1 MIEPSVAARPERTN
15 AETEVSDELMGVIL
29 AAGKGTRMRPFS
41 EHWPKP
47 ILPVLDKP
55 LMAYQLE
62 MMAALGIRRVVV
74 VIGHLG
80 HEVVRALG
88 DGSRYGVTIDYVEQ
102 EEMLGI
108 AHAVSRLEAHV
119 DRPFFLFLGDIFFVT
134 ENLDAMVERFRQ
146 GRLGGVLA
154 CKREPNLEA
163 IKRNFVVLTGDDGAV
178 QRVIEKPR
186 HPRTDLKG
194 CGIYLFDLSFFDAVR
209 RTPRTAM
216 RNEYEITDSIQIFL
230 DDGYRVEAAE
240 VVVADMNVSY
250 PADLLQL
257 NLQLLAQSGQ
267 SGFRGQDVAV
277 GRGSELERCVVMD
290 GARIGDG
297 CRLSD
302 CLLFPGAQVAAGRVR
317 QRAIFTADAEIRCG
331 GEE

>member
-1 MIEPSVAARPERTN
+1 MT
-15 AETEVSDELMGVIL
+15 DELMGVIL

-47 ILPVLDKP
+47 VLPVLGKP

-62 MMAALGIRRVVV
+62 MMQRLGIRRVVV

-80 HEVVRALG
+80 HEVVGALG
-88 DGSRYGVTIDYVEQ
+88 DGSRFGVSIQYVEQ

-134 ENLDAMVERFRQ
+134 ENLGGMVDRFRA
-146 GRLGGVLA
+146 GKLGGVLA

-163 IKRNFVVLTGDDGAV
+163 IRRNFVVMTDAQNV
-178 QRVIEKPR
+178 VHRVIEKPR

-194 CGIYLFDLSFFDAVR
+194 CGIYLFDQAFFDAVR

-230 DDGYRVEAAE
+230 DDGYKVEAAE
-240 VVVADMNVSY
+240 VVKADMNVSY
-250 PADLLQL
+250 PHDLLDL
-257 NLQLLAQSGQ
+257 NLLLLQQSGKPEWKAP
-267 SGFRGQDVAV
+267 GVVVAP
-277 GRGSELERCVVMD
+277 GSRLQRCVAMA
-290 GARIGDG
+290 GAQVAEG
-297 CRLSD
+297 CDLAE
-302 CLLFPGAQVAAGRVR
+302 CLLFPGASVPAGRVR
-317 QRAIFTADAEIRCG
+317 RRSIFTADAEIRCAP
-331 GEE
+331 EEV

>member
-1 MIEPSVAARPERTN
+1 
-15 AETEVSDELMGVIL
+15 MGVIL

-47 ILPVLDKP
+47 VLPVLGKP

-62 MMAALGIRRVVV
+62 MMASLGIRKVVV

-88 DGSRYGVTIDYVEQ
+88 DGSQWGVSIQYVEQ

-108 AHAVSRLEAHV
+108 AHAVSRLESHV

-134 ENLDAMVERFRQ
+134 ENLRHMLDRFRA
-146 GRLGGVLA
+146 GNLGGVLA

-163 IKRNFVVLTGDDGAV
+163 IKRNFVVHTDGAGV
-178 QRVIEKPR
+178 VHRVVEKPR
-186 HPRTDLKG
+186 FPRTDLKG
-194 CGIYLFDLSFFDAVR
+194 CGIYLFDQSFFDAVR

-230 DDGYRVEAAE
+230 DDGYKVEAAE
-240 VVVADMNVSY
+240 VVKADMNVSY
-250 PADLLQL
+250 PADLLDL
-257 NLQLLAQSGQ
+257 NLLLLQQSGKADWTAA
-267 SGFRGQDVAV
+267 DVRLGKASRLV
-277 GRGSELERCVVMD
+277 RSVAMA
-290 GARIGDG
+290 GAEVGDG
-297 CRLSD
+297 CELSE
-302 CLLFPGAQVAAGRVR
+302 CLLFPGAKVPAGRVR
-317 QRAIFTADAEIRCG
+317 RRSIFTADAEIRCAPEG
-331 GEE
+331 S

>member
-1 MIEPSVAARPERTN
+1 VT
-15 AETEVSDELMGVIL
+15 DELMGVIL

-47 ILPVLDKP
+47 ILPVLGKP
-55 LMAYQLE
+55 LTAYQLE

-80 HEVVRALG
+80 HEVVSALG
-88 DGSRYGVTIDYVEQ
+88 DGSRWGVSITYVEQ
-102 EEMLGI
+102 EETLGI
-108 AHAVSRLEAHV
+108 AHAVSRLEPHV

-134 ENLDAMVERFRQ
+134 ENLGDMV
-146 GRLGGVLA
+146 GRLRSEREVAGVLA
-154 CKREPNLEA
+154 CRREQNLEA
-163 IKRNFVVLTGDDGAV
+163 IKRNFVVLVGDDGFV
-178 QRVIEKPR
+178 HRVVEKPR

-240 VVVADMNVSY
+240 VVKADMNVSY
-250 PADLLQL
+250 PADLLEL
-257 NLQLLAQSGQ
+257 NLLLLQQSGRPE
-267 SGFRGQDVAV
+267 FRGAGVTL
-277 GRGSELERCVVMD
+277 GRGADLTRCVVMD

-297 CRLSD
+297 SRLTE
-302 CLLFPGAQVAAGRVR
+302 CLLFPGANVPAGRVR
-317 QRAIFTADAEIRCG
+317 QRTIFTADAEIRCG
-331 GEE
+331 GDDV

>member
-1 MIEPSVAARPERTN
+1 VT
-15 AETEVSDELMGVIL
+15 DELMGVIL

-47 ILPVLDKP
+47 ILPVLGKP

-88 DGSRYGVTIDYVEQ
+88 DGSRWGVAIDYVEQ

-108 AHAVSRLEAHV
+108 AHAVSRLEPHV

-134 ENLDAMVERFRQ
+134 ENLAGMVERFHRGGGQ
-146 GRLGGVLA
+146 GGVLA

-163 IKRNFVVLTGDDGAV
+163 IKRNFVVLTDAHGV
-178 QRVIEKPR
+178 VHRVIEKPR

-240 VVVADMNVSY
+240 VVKADMNVSY
-250 PADLLQL
+250 PADLLEL
-257 NLQLLAQSGQ
+257 NLLLLQQSGK
-267 SGFRGQDVAV
+267 GEFRGDGVRL
-277 GRGSELERCVVMD
+277 GRGAELSKCVAMD
-290 GARIGDG
+290 GAEVGDG
-297 CRLSD
+297 ARLSE
-302 CLLFPGAQVAAGRVR
+302 CLLFPGARVPAGRVR
-317 QRAIFTADAEIRCG
+317 ARSIFTADAEIRCG
-331 GEE
+331 GEEG

>member
-1 MIEPSVAARPERTN
+1 M
-15 AETEVSDELMGVIL
+15 AEELMGVIL

-47 ILPVLDKP
+47 VLPVLGKP

-88 DGSRYGVTIDYVEQ
+88 DGSRWGVAIDYVEQ

-108 AHAVSRLEAHV
+108 AHAVSRLEPHV

-134 ENLDAMVERFRQ
+134 EDLGGMVDRFRSD
-146 GRLGGVLA
+146 RRVDGVLA

-163 IKRNFVVLTGDDGAV
+163 IKRNFVVLTDADGAV
-178 QRVIEKPR
+178 HRVIEKPR

-240 VVVADMNVSY
+240 VVRADMNVSY
-250 PADLLQL
+250 PADLLEL
-257 NLQLLAQSGQ
+257 NLLLLQQSGQ
-267 SGFRGQDVAV
+267 AEFRGAGVRL
-277 GRGSELERCVVMD
+277 GRGAALTRCVAME
-290 GARIGDG
+290 GAVVGDDA
-297 CRLSD
+297 RLQD
-302 CLLFPGAQVAAGRVR
+302 CVLFPGAQVPAGRVR
-317 QRAIFTADAEIRCG
+317 QRTIFTADAEIRCG
-331 GEE
+331 GEAE

>member
-1 MIEPSVAARPERTN
+1 
-15 AETEVSDELMGVIL
+15 MGVIL

-62 MMAALGIRRVVV
+62 MMAGLGIRKVVV

-80 HEVVRALG
+80 HEVVRQLG
-88 DGSRYGVTIDYVEQ
+88 DGRQWGVEIRYVEQ

-134 ENLDAMVERFRQ
+134 ENLAGMLERFRAGQ
-146 GRLGGVLA
+146 LGGVLA
-154 CKREPNLEA
+154 CKREPDLEA
-163 IKRNFVVLTGDDGAV
+163 MKRNFAVIADERGVVS
-178 QRVIEKPR
+178 RVVEKPR
-186 HPRTDLKG
+186 FPRTDLKG
-194 CGIYLFDLSFFDAVR
+194 CGIYLFDQTFFDAVR
-209 RTPRTAM
+209 RTPRTAL

-230 DDGYRVEAAE
+230 DDGYPVEAAE

-250 PADLLQL
+250 PKDLIDL
-257 NLQLLAQSGQ
+257 NLRLLEGRENWIADGVRAE
-267 SGFRGQDVAV
+267 GAELLRTVAMRGAEI
-277 GRGSELERCVVMD
+277 GRGAVLEECV
-290 GARIGDG
+290 
-297 CRLSD
+297 
-302 CLLFPGAQVAAGRVR
+302 LFPGARVPAGRR
-317 QRAIFTADAEIRCG
+317 RRRTIFHADSEIRC
-331 GEE
+331 EPDA

>member
-1 MIEPSVAARPERTN
+1 
-15 AETEVSDELMGVIL
+15 MGVIL

-47 ILPVLDKP
+47 VLPVLGKP

-62 MMAALGIRRVVV
+62 MMAAMGIRKVVV

-88 DGSRYGVTIDYVEQ
+88 DGSRWGVSIQYVEQ

-108 AHAVSRLEAHV
+108 AHAVSRLESHV

-134 ENLDAMVERFRQ
+134 ENLRHMLDRFRA
-146 GRLGGVLA
+146 GNLGGVLA

-163 IKRNFVVLTGDDGAV
+163 IKRNFVVHTDGAGV
-178 QRVIEKPR
+178 VHRVVEKPR
-186 HPRTDLKG
+186 FPRTDLKG
-194 CGIYLFDLSFFDAVR
+194 CGIYLFDQSFFDAVR

-230 DDGYRVEAAE
+230 DDGYKVEAAE
-240 VVVADMNVSY
+240 VVKADMNVSY
-250 PADLLQL
+250 PADLLDL
-257 NLQLLAQSGQ
+257 NLLLLQQSGKADW
-267 SGFRGQDVAV
+267 SAPDVKL
-277 GRGSELERCVVMD
+277 GKGSALARSVAMA
-290 GARIGDG
+290 GAEVGDG
-297 CRLSD
+297 CALTE
-302 CLLFPGAQVAAGRVR
+302 CLLFPGARVPAGRVR
-317 QRAIFTADAEIRCG
+317 RRSIFTADAEIRCAP
-331 GEE
+331 EDA

>member
-1 MIEPSVAARPERTN
+1 MT
-15 AETEVSDELMGVIL
+15 DELMGVIL

-41 EHWPKP
+41 ERWPKP

-62 MMAALGIRRVVV
+62 MMAAMGIRRVVV

-88 DGSRYGVTIDYVEQ
+88 DGSQYGVRIQYVEQ

-108 AHAVSRLEAHV
+108 AHAVSRLESHV

-134 ENLDAMVERFRQ
+134 ENLGEMVSRFRKGQ
-146 GRLGGVLA
+146 LGGVLA

-163 IKRNFVVLTGDDGAV
+163 IKRNFVVLTDAQGV
-178 QRVIEKPR
+178 VHRVIEKPR

-194 CGIYLFDLSFFDAVR
+194 CGIYLFDLAFFDAVR

-230 DDGYRVEAAE
+230 DDGYKVEAAE
-240 VVVADMNVSY
+240 VVKADMNVSY
-250 PADLLQL
+250 PADLLDL
-257 NLQLLAQSGQ
+257 NLRLLTQRASREYLGGGVQ
-267 SGFRGQDVAV
+267 R
-277 GRGSELERCVVMD
+277 GRGVELDAVVAMD
-290 GARIGDG
+290 GATIGEG
-297 CRLSD
+297 ARLRD
-302 CLLFPGAQVAAGRVR
+302 CLLFPGANVAAGKVAART
-317 QRAIFTADAEIRCG
+317 IFTPDAEIRCDG
-331 GEE
+331 SVG

>member
-1 MIEPSVAARPERTN
+1 M
-15 AETEVSDELMGVIL
+15 TEDTKGDLMGVIL

-47 ILPVLDKP
+47 ILPVLGKP

-62 MMAALGIRRVVV
+62 MMAGLGIRSVVV

-88 DGSRYGVTIDYVEQ
+88 DGSRYGVSIQYVEQ

-108 AHAVSRLEAHV
+108 AHAVSRLEPHV
-119 DRPFFLFLGDIFFVT
+119 DRPFFLFLGDIFFAT
-134 ENLDAMVERFRQ
+134 ENLGSMVDRFKN
-146 GRLGGVLA
+146 GSGLGGVLA

-163 IKRNFVVLTGDDGAV
+163 IKRNFIVLTRPDGTV
-178 QRVIEKPR
+178 QRVVEKPR

-230 DDGYRVEAAE
+230 DDGYKVEAAE
-240 VVVADMNVSY
+240 VVRADMNVSY
-250 PADLLQL
+250 PADLLEL
-257 NLQLLAQSGQ
+257 NLRLLQQSGKPDFIEP
-267 SGFRGQDVAV
+267 SAKI
-277 GRGSELERCVVMD
+277 GRRATLHNCVVME
-290 GARIGDG
+290 GATVGDDAD
-297 CRLSD
+297 LQD
-302 CLLFPGAQVAAGRVR
+302 CLLFPGAVVPAGRAR
-317 QRAIFTADAEIRCG
+317 HRSIFTADAEIRCTP
-331 GEE
+331 EEA

>member
-1 MIEPSVAARPERTN
+1 
-15 AETEVSDELMGVIL
+15 MGVIL

-47 ILPVLDKP
+47 VLPVLGKP

-62 MMAALGIRRVVV
+62 MMASLGIRKVVV

-88 DGSRYGVTIDYVEQ
+88 DGSQWGVSIQYVEQ

-108 AHAVSRLEAHV
+108 AHAVSRLESHV

-134 ENLDAMVERFRQ
+134 ENLRHMLDRFRA
-146 GRLGGVLA
+146 GNLGGVLA

-163 IKRNFVVLTGDDGAV
+163 IKRNFVVHTDGAGV
-178 QRVIEKPR
+178 VHRVVEKPR
-186 HPRTDLKG
+186 FPRTDLKG
-194 CGIYLFDLSFFDAVR
+194 CGIYLFDQSFFDAVR

-230 DDGYRVEAAE
+230 DDGYKVEAAE
-240 VVVADMNVSY
+240 VVKADMNVSY
-250 PADLLQL
+250 PADLLDL
-257 NLQLLAQSGQ
+257 NLLLLQQSGKADWTAA
-267 SGFRGQDVAV
+267 DVRLGKASRLV
-277 GRGSELERCVVMD
+277 RSVAMA
-290 GARIGDG
+290 GAEVGDG
-297 CRLSD
+297 CELSE
-302 CLLFPGAQVAAGRVR
+302 CLLFPGAKVPAGRVR
-317 QRAIFTADAEIRCG
+317 RRSIFTADAEIRCAP
-331 GEE
+331 EDS